1 VSRGLLPRAGKE
13 TSMLSAR
20 TVAALLLI
28 GRIGLLGAQET
39 RRLGS
44 GRGHTLGGHV
54 FQPSSAFPDPF
65 VASYLTSN
73 LGAGFATNF
82 QVPVY
87 NAEDSVV
94 GTLKGDLGVAGM
106 GVEYQLGVLRW
117 LGVRVNAS
125 GYTRFGTQTPTLLS
139 EGVSTRYGFGAGAT
153 ARIWG
158 TEKLYLSGAIDYSSD
173 YLAGVEPLEYVEA
186 VAQTIG
192 KVLDSLVAVGG
203 ITLNPAVIDSVIRS
217 LDLTGY
223 SLHHRSTAQKA
234 SVGVRA
240 AYAPVRWLGF
250 TGLLQTG
257 LVGTFTG
264 SSNVGL
270 LDVGAAADVDFDALW
285 HIPVG
290 VKVSGRWQSVNE
302 AASDVA
308 KSTTDLGA
316 SIAYTGRGDFSLGL
330 ELLIS
335 SLAQRRS
342 DATLAVQRYALSM
355 RYYF

>member
-1 VSRGLLPRAGKE
+1 MS
-13 TSMLSAR
+13 SAR
-20 TVAALLLI
+20 ILAAMLLI
-28 GRIGLLGAQET
+28 GRLGSLGAQEP

-54 FQPSSAFPDPF
+54 FLPSSAFPDPF
-65 VASYLTSN
+65 VAGYLTSN
-73 LGAGFATNF
+73 LGAGAATNL

-94 GTLKGDLGVAGM
+94 RILKGDLGVVGM
-106 GVEYQLGVLRW
+106 GIEYQQGVLPW

-125 GYTRFGTQTPTLLS
+125 GFTRFGTQTPTLLS
-139 EGVSTRYGFGAGAT
+139 EGVSTRYGYGAGAS

-158 TEKLYLSGAIDYSSD
+158 NEKLYLSGALDYSSD
-173 YLAGVEPLEYVEA
+173 NLAGVEPLEYVEG
-186 VAQTIG
+186 VARTVG
-192 KVLDSLVAVGG
+192 KVLDSLEAIGG

-217 LDLTGY
+217 IDLTGY
-223 SLHHRSTAQKA
+223 SLHSSSTAQKT

-240 AYAPVRWLGF
+240 AYAPVRWLGL

-257 LVGTFTG
+257 LVGTFSG
-264 SSNVGL
+264 ASNVGL

-285 HIPVG
+285 RIPVG

-308 KSTTDLGA
+308 KSTTDVGA
-316 SIAYTGRGDFSLGL
+316 SVAYTGRGDFSLGL

-342 DATLAVQRYALSM
+342 DATLAVQRYALTM